1 VSSTYHALGGSKVRL
16 SFNRLVVAL
25 FLMGASVGCSGSDDG
40 DSSGSLDFDADAA
53 LADQT
58 CYIGLEVPGVSYT
71 GVACSGGDTY
81 SSVSGVSKSFD
92 TALRVSL
99 DLTAPPAV
107 GALSVSSLTI
117 DVPSEGTSRLWD
129 APSSCTAVATDTSV
143 ERDFGWDYYRIDI
156 SCTEPALPASDN
168 PEQPLELGNFS
179 IVTFFDQG

>member
-1 VSSTYHALGGSKVRL
+1 MS
-16 SFNRLVVAL
+16 SFNRFAAAM
-25 FLMGASVGCSGSDDG
+25 LMAGASVGCSGGDG
-40 DSSGSLDFDADAA
+40 GDPGR
-53 LADQT
+53 ADQT

-99 DLTAPPAV
+99 DLTAPPAL
-107 GALSVSSLTI
+107 GTLSVEGLTI
-117 DVPSEGTSRLWD
+117 DVPSEGTSQLWT
-129 APSSCTAVATDTSV
+129 APSSCTVAATDTVV

-168 PEQPLELGNFS
+168 PGQPLELGNFS
-179 IVTFFDQG
+179 IVTFFAQD